1 MEDNKTIFN
10 YIGQVFTTFGIMI
23 LIFVALAAVVGEKV
37 EGFGSLFEL
46 GEKGLALGTILQLL
60 ALSVIITVCQAIL
73 FTDKLIKSLSIVA
86 RNVAFYVAITV
97 VIAAFVVIFNW
108 FPINDF
114 LAWIGFIISF
124 AICSTIGVFISR
136 MKEKAEDRKM
146 NKALERYNNR

>member
-46 GEKGLALGTILQLL
+46 GKKGLALGTILQLF

-97 VIAAFVVIFNW
+97 VIAAFVVIFKW
-108 FPINDF
+108 FPFNDF
-114 LAWIGFIISF
+114 LAWIGFIVSF
-124 AICSTIGVFISR
+124 SICSTIGVFISR

-146 NKALERYNNR
+146 NKALEQYNKR

>member
-124 AICSTIGVFISR
+124 AICSAIGVFISR

-146 NKALERYNNR
+146 NKALEKYNNR